1 MDIATIVG
9 FVAGIGV
16 ICGAILMSGGFGMF
30 VDIPSVVVVLGGTFA
45 ATLMKFPRSH
55 VIGSI
60 KGAKRLLSQSS
71 ECQSDTW
78 IRAAFSV
85 AGKVEPLHA
94 QVCHLAAQ
102 RVSLLRLEF
111 CCNGRLCP

>member
-1 MDIATIVG
+1 
-9 FVAGIGV
+9 
-16 ICGAILMSGGFGMF
+16 MF
-30 VDIPSVVVVLGGTFA
+30 VYIPSVVVVLGGTFA
-45 ATLMKFPRSH
+45 ATLMKFPLGY

-60 KGAKRLLSQSS
+60 KEAKRLFSQSS

-78 IRAAFSV
+78 ARAAFFV

-94 QVCHLAAQ
+94 QVCRLAAQ

-111 CCNGRLCP
+111 CCNGRRCP